1 MTTPNA
7 PETTAIVLTF
17 LQAKA
22 AVDPAEFFTPRVVSD
37 EVGKG
42 YSTVTAALRD
52 LRDAGHVRSE
62 KRGAGTVWQA
72 TNPATSNPGHAVTG
86 TIDTSETGTA
96 VDLSGDALD
105 LAAAGIDV
113 TAGRADALDA
123 HDAAWAAG
131 ELTPDDDI
139 ETRHAENTRRWNA
152 NHDDAMR
159 PVDDMDPA
167 HVQGVSAFVEAGVTL
182 GGPETPAVPGTPVVD
197 DPDAPVLEA
206 PAGTTAWDEM
216 ERLMRDV
223 TNPTAQTPVTV
234 DLTGPVGGLHI
245 ATDDDAAALDTDMGD
260 DVPAPVS
267 APPAGAGLDAVLG
280 YMEAVRPV
288 SAAPAPSADDVRPVS
303 GAPRTSTAR
312 RGESDRRNDWGRG
325 ELAAAALAYVLA
337 KGAPAKPSEVAKAI
351 NAFSGS
357 TDFALKQMAKRGTLV
372 RVPGDGP
379 AQYAAPGSGSN

>member
-131 ELTPDDDI
+131 TL
-139 ETRHAENTRRWNA
+139 
-152 NHDDAMR
+152 R